1 MEYLEFLAAKYRDIS
16 AAFLT
21 AHPAWLFIIADVL
34 KTVAM
39 MSVVM
44 LIGGLILS
52 WVERKQSAIMQD
64 RIGANRADILG
75 IRLLG
80 VVHNLADAA
89 KGILKE
95 DFIPPKANPFL
106 HTLAPFLAVSTAV
119 VAFAVLPFGGDVT
132 VLGQVIPLTIAPL
145 PVGLFF
151 VWAMM
156 GIGVYGVILA
166 GYVSNNKYSTLGAL
180 RASAQ
185 VISYEVV
192 SGLTVLGALLIYQTV
207 DLRQMVA
214 WQGGHSLSQI
224 PGLHWLPGWL
234 PAWGVF
240 LQPVGFILF
249 FVATIVEMKRIP
261 FDLPE
266 GESEII
272 GYNIEYS
279 GMKFMLFMMSEFVES
294 LLFAWVIVLVFFG
307 GWHLPGLALPDAFGG
322 PGASLA
328 GFALPYFAAAA
339 LAAGAFAAKIVFFLW
354 LQMLV
359 RWSLPRFRYD
369 QIMHLGWKIMLPI
382 ALVNLVFTAGL
393 ALLVH

>member
-294 LLFAWVIVLVFFG
+294 LLFAWVIVLIFFG
-307 GWHLPGLALPDAFGG
+307 GWDLPGLKLGAFGVD
-322 PGASLA
+322 ASLFSHA
-328 GFALPYFAAAA
+328 IPYAIGVGLAAASMA
-339 LAAGAFAAKIVFFLW
+339 LKIVFFLW
-354 LQMLV
+354 LQMLI
-359 RWSLPRFRYD
+359 RWSLPRVRYD
-369 QIMHLGWKIMLPI
+369 QLMNLGWKIMLPI
-382 ALVNLVFTAGL
+382 ALVNLVITAAL
-393 ALLVH
+393 ALLV